1 VAAALLL
8 FVVMQSPAQQVPDK
22 RTAQHVESSRLSI
35 EDLTSQAGII
45 AVGKVSGVRSE
56 WNEDRTR
63 IRSIATINVG
73 ESLKGNPGST
83 LDITT
88 PGGEVGTVGELY
100 THMASFKKDE
110 DVVVFA
116 QKDKQGH
123 LRVLGGSQ
131 GKFSLVKDQSTG
143 TVTVAS
149 GLTLE
154 SFKSR
159 IARTLNTR
167 GQK

>member
-1 VAAALLL
+1 VAAVLLL
-8 FVVMQSPAQQVPDK
+8 IVAQSTAQPVPDK
-22 RTAQHVESSRLSI
+22 RTAQHIESSRLSI

-56 WNEDRTR
+56 WNEDNTR
-63 IRSIATINVG
+63 IRSIATIIIG

-110 DVVVFA
+110 EVVVFA

-123 LRVLGGSQ
+123 LRVIGGSQ
-131 GKFSLVKDQSTG
+131 GKFSVTKDQATG
-143 TVTVAS
+143 KVTVAS
-149 GLTLE
+149 GLSLE

-167 GQK
+167 EQK